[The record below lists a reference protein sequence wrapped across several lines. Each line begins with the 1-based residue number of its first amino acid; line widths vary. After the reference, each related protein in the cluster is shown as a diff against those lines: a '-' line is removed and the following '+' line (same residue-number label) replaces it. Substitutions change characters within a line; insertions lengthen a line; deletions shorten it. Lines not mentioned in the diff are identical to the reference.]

1 VLPKDPQPVA
11 FIPMAYT
18 FDPDSPEFY
27 DRDEVEREERRVFDI
42 CHDCRR
48 CYNLC
53 PSFNTLLDGIDVAME
68 GKDAAG
74 EVSSLLERKTVDAV
88 VDQCFQCKLC
98 VPHCPYTPPHRWQID
113 FPRLMLRSKAAR
125 VRRKG
130 MPIVDRVLAN
140 PERMG
145 RVGTLAAKL
154 ANRANN
160 NRLFR
165 GLMEKTL
172 GIHRYRNLPRYASQ
186 PFEKWFAKR
195 GTRSAGENGKAAL
208 FYTCTVNFNET
219 ETGKAAVQVLER
231 NKIAVS
237 CPAQQCCGM
246 PALDGGDIEG
256 ARLRARENVAALAAA
271 VREGC
276 DVVVPG
282 PTCSFML
289 KKEYPLLV
297 KGPEAD
303 QVAAHTFDLCEYLM
317 KLHKAGKL
325 DTGFATSAGRVAYHV
340 PCHLR
345 VQNIGFKSRDL
356 MKLLPDTQ
364 IELIESCSGVDGTW
378 GFKKEYFDL
387 SLKVAR
393 GLYRG
398 IENAGT
404 ATIATDCPLA
414 GLQIELKTGKKPEH
428 PIEIVRRGYGIVPE
442 R

>member
-1 VLPKDPQPVA
+1 
-11 FIPMAYT
+11 MAYN
-18 FDPDSPEFY
+18 FDPDSPQFL
-27 DRDEVEREERRVFDI
+27 DRKEVEGEQHRVFDV

-53 PSFNTLLDGIDVAME
+53 PSFTTLLDGIDAAME

-74 EVSSLLERKTVDAV
+74 EVSSLLERKTVDTV

-125 VRRKG
+125 AKTEG

-140 PERMG
+140 PDGMG
-145 RVGTLAAKL
+145 RLGTLSAKL
-154 ANRANN
+154 ANRANG
-160 NRLFR
+160 NRFFR
-165 GLMEKTL
+165 AVMEKTL
-172 GIHRYRNLPRYASQ
+172 GIHRDRNLPNYAPQ
-186 PFEKWFAKR
+186 TFEKWFAKR
-195 GTRSAGENGKAAL
+195 GTRSAGENAKAAL

-231 NKIAVS
+231 NKVAVW
-237 CPAQQCCGM
+237 CPPQQCCGM

-256 ARLRARENVAALAAA
+256 ARSRAKKNVAALTGA
-271 VREGC
+271 VRAGC

-282 PTCSFML
+282 PTCSYML

-297 KGPEAD
+297 KTAEAEE
-303 QVAAHTFDLCEYLM
+303 VAQHTYDLCEYLM

-325 DTGFATSAGRVAYHV
+325 DTGFTTGAGRVAYHV

-356 MKLLPDTQ
+356 LRLLPDTQ

-378 GFKKEYFDL
+378 GFKKDYFDL

-393 GLYRG
+393 GLFRG
-398 IENAGT
+398 IENAEA
-404 ATIATDCPLA
+404 ATVATDCPLA

-428 PIEIVRRGYGIVPE
+428 PIEIVRRGYGLAPE

>member
-1 VLPKDPQPVA
+1 
-11 FIPMAYT
+11 MAYN
-18 FDPDSPEFY
+18 FDPDSPEFL
-27 DRDEVEREERRVFDI
+27 DAKQVDTELRRVFDV

-74 EVSSLLERKTVDAV
+74 EVSSLLEKRTVDTV

-113 FPRLMLRSKAAR
+113 FPRLMLRSRASRAKHE
-125 VRRKG
+125 G

-145 RVGTLAAKL
+145 KFGTISAKL
-154 ANRANN
+154 ANWANRN
-160 NRLFR
+160 PVFR
-165 GLMEKTL
+165 VVMEKTL
-172 GIHRYRNLPRYASQ
+172 GIHRGRNLPSYATQ
-186 PFEKWFAKR
+186 TFEKWFRKR
-195 GTRSAGENGKAAL
+195 APSAGGENGKAAL
-208 FYTCTVNFNET
+208 FFTCTVNYNET

-231 NKIAVS
+231 NKISVT
-237 CPAQQCCGM
+237 CPEQQCCGM

-256 ARLRARENVAALAAA
+256 ARARARENVARLAAA

-297 KGPEAD
+297 KSKEAEE
-303 QVAAHTFDLCEYLM
+303 VAARTFDLCEYLM

-325 DTGFATSAGRVAYHV
+325 DTDFVAGAGRVAYHV

-356 MKLLPDTQ
+356 MRLLPDTEV
-364 IELIESCSGVDGTW
+364 ELIESCSGVDGTW
-378 GFKKEYFDL
+378 GFKKAYFDL
-387 SLKVAR
+387 SRKVAR
-393 GLYRG
+393 GLFRG
-398 IENAGT
+398 IENAQAGT
-404 ATIATDCPLA
+404 VASDCPLA
-414 GLQIELKTGKKPEH
+414 GLQIELQTGKKPLH
-428 PIEIVRRGYGIVPE
+428 PIEIVRRAYGIAPE
-442 R
+442 

>member
-1 VLPKDPQPVA
+1 
-11 FIPMAYT
+11 
-18 FDPDSPEFY
+18 
-27 DRDEVEREERRVFDI
+27 
-42 CHDCRR
+42 
-48 CYNLC
+48 
-53 PSFNTLLDGIDVAME
+53 G
-68 GKDAAG
+68 
-74 EVSSLLERKTVDAV
+74 
-88 VDQCFQCKLC
+88 
-98 VPHCPYTPPHRWQID
+98 
-113 FPRLMLRSKAAR
+113 RL
-125 VRRKG
+125 
-130 MPIVDRVLAN
+130 
-140 PERMG
+140 
-145 RVGTLAAKL
+145 GTLSAKL
-154 ANRANN
+154 ANRANG
-160 NRLFR
+160 NRFFR
-165 GLMEKTL
+165 AVMEKTL
-172 GIHRYRNLPRYASQ
+172 GIHRDRNLPRYAPQ
-186 PFEKWFAKR
+186 TFEKWFAKR

-256 ARLRARENVAALAAA
+256 ARSRAKENVAALAGV
-271 VREGC
+271 VRAGC

-297 KGPEAD
+297 KSSDAEE
-303 QVAAHTFDLCEYLM
+303 VARHTYDLCEYLM
-317 KLHKAGKL
+317 MLHKAGKL
-325 DTGFATSAGRVAYHV
+325 DTGFATGVGRIAYHA

-356 MKLLPDTQ
+356 MRLLPDTQ

-378 GFKKEYFDL
+378 GFKKDYFDL

-393 GLYRG
+393 GLFRG
-398 IENAGT
+398 IENAEA
-404 ATIATDCPLA
+404 ATVATDCPLA

-428 PIEIVRRGYGIVPE
+428 PIEIVRRGYSIASE